1 MEQREVQDDE
11 NIRWVCVQ
19 ALSGVEGAEERLSG
33 RDGQVPVVCTPSGG
47 TTSVRLE
54 LPQGWL
60 SSVSDA
66 DLLGAIAAARKT

>member
-33 RDGQVPVVCTPSGG
+33 RDGPGSRCLHAERRNDERAPRV
-47 TTSVRLE
+47 
-54 LPQGWL
+54 
-60 SSVSDA
+60 
-66 DLLGAIAAARKT
+66 AARLALERP